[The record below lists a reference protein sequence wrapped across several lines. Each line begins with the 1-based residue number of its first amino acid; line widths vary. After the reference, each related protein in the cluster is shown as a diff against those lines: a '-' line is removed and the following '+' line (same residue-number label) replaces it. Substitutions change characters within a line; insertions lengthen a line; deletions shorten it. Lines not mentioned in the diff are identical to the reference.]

1 MYFAQT
7 QSYYSIVLGVKTSGR
22 GDLLYAILI
31 YCSRSECT
39 TPTRNCTSIV
49 LWVKISERASS
60 GASGPKLG
68 SLRPLFRGT
77 NVLYL

>member
-1 MYFAQT
+1 MYYAHT
-7 QSYYSIVLGVKTSGR
+7 QLYYQYCTLGEISGR
-22 GDLLYAILI
+22 LF
-31 YCSRSECT
+31 
-39 TPTRNCTSIV
+39 
-49 LWVKISERASS
+49 ASFS